1 VTGSDG
7 ILEQEVKLSPSA
19 DLDLG
24 RLPGEALEE
33 RSFLSSYYDTDDRVL
48 AGLGITLRRRVEH
61 GLSLWQLKLPR
72 SGGRLEL
79 ERPGGP
85 AGPPRRIAAV
95 LASVLRGRELR
106 PVAELRTLRRGVRVH
121 ENESTADVVVD
132 EVAVMEDLRVVHRF
146 DELEIELI
154 EGDAG
159 GLRAIEKMVR
169 HAGAGDGDPRPK
181 VLRIIG
187 APPEPRKT
195 SQLQAFFARQYREI
209 LLHDP
214 GTRLGDDPDDLHDLR
229 VAVRR
234 LRAILKVAAPPLDE
248 EWADSL
254 REELNWLGNA
264 LGAVRDLDVLLAHLR
279 TEQESFPRDEAK
291 AFNALLI
298 RLELERTERRKE
310 LLDLMR
316 SPRYSALLDR
326 LEDAARRPPTR
337 SARPRARA
345 IAAREFRKLRKA
357 VRKLGDDP
365 SDEAL
370 HRARIKGKR
379 ARYAAELAAPR
390 VGKKAEKVVS
400 AAKVFQDVTGE
411 HQDAVVAVKRLRML
425 AADGTQEGAFAAG
438 RIAERQEERKRA
450 ARSDFPRAWRKL
462 EQAGKRAWK

>member
-1 VTGSDG
+1 MTAADG
-7 ILEQEVKLSPSA
+7 FLEQEVKLSPSA
-19 DLDLG
+19 KLDLD
-24 RLPGEALEE
+24 RLSGEPLER
-33 RSFLSSYYDTDDRVL
+33 RSFLSTYYDTDDRVL

-85 AGPPRRIAAV
+85 AAPPRRIAGV

-106 PVAELRTLRRGVRVH
+106 PVAELRTLRHGVRVH
-121 ENESTADVVVD
+121 GDESTADVVVD
-132 EVAVMEDLRVVHRF
+132 EVAVMEHLRVVSRF
-146 DELEIELI
+146 DELEIELV
-154 EGDAG
+154 EGDARE
-159 GLRAIEKMVR
+159 LRAIERLVR
-169 HAGAGDGDPRPK
+169 RAGADDGDPRPK
-181 VLRIIG
+181 ILRIIG

-214 GTRLGDDPDDLHDLR
+214 GTRLGDDPEDLHDLR

-248 EWADSL
+248 EWADNL
-254 REELNWLGNA
+254 RAELKWLGNP

-279 TEQESFPRDEAK
+279 TEQETFPRNEAS

-298 RLELERTERRKE
+298 RLERERTQKRKT
-310 LLDLMR
+310 LLNVMR
-316 SPRYSALLDR
+316 TARYSALLDR
-326 LEDAARRPPTR
+326 LEEAARRPTTR
-337 SARPRARA
+337 SARPRVEKV
-345 IAAREFRKLRKA
+345 AAREFRKLRKA

-365 SDEAL
+365 SEEAL

-379 ARYAAELAAPR
+379 ARYAAELAAPA
-390 VGKKAEKVVS
+390 VGKRAEKVVS

-411 HQDAVVAVKRLRML
+411 HQDAVVAAQRLHKL
-425 AADGTQEGAFAAG
+425 AGEGTQEGTFAAG
-438 RIAERQEERKRA
+438 RVAEREEGRKRA
-450 ARSDFPRAWRKL
+450 ARADFPQAWRKL
-462 EQAGKRAWK
+462 ERAGKRAWA